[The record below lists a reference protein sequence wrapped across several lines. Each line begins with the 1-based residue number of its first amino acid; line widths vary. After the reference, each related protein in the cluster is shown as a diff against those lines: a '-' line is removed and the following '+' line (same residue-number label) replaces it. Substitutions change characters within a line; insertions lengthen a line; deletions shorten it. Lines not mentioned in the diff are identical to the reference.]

1 MLETEKE
8 ARHCIKMKQEIDPKQ
23 TSRAQAFEL
32 WMKSP
37 MPMVTLVKT
46 FDVTRLR
53 RASRR
58 QGLKFNMLLCW
69 CIGKAAS
76 QIPEFYLLPK
86 DGKLFKYDR
95 LGINVIVD
103 NVQGGISNCDVPYSD
118 DLQQFA
124 RDYDKLTKES
134 ATTCRDINDD
144 EAMIIGTSAVVGTE
158 LDCII
163 NQYNGIYNNPFL
175 VWGRYKRRW
184 FRTML
189 TISLQFH
196 HSQFDGRQAA
206 LFLERLQQ
214 TMNTTDSC
222 I

>member
-1 MLETEKE
+1 
-8 ARHCIKMKQEIDPKQ
+8 MKQEIDPKQ
-23 TSRAQAFEL
+23 TTRAQAFEL

-46 FDVTRLR
+46 FDVTRLLK
-53 RASRR
+53 ASRR

-86 DGKLFKYDR
+86 DGKLFRFDR

-103 NVQGGISNCDVPYSD
+103 NGQGGISNCDIPYSD
-118 DLQQFA
+118 DLRQFT
-124 RDYDKLTKES
+124 RDYDALTHEA

-158 LDCII
+158 LDCIV
-163 NQYNGIYNNPFL
+163 NQYTGIFNNPFL
-175 VWGRYKRRW
+175 VWGRYRRHW
-184 FRTML
+184 FKTTL

-196 HSQFDGRQAA
+196 HAQFDGRQAA

-214 TMNTTDSC
+214 TLQTWKSR
-222 I
+222 IP

>member
-1 MLETEKE
+1 
-8 ARHCIKMKQEIDPKQ
+8 MKKEIDPKQ
-23 TSRAQAFEL
+23 TTRAQAFEL

-46 FDVTRLR
+46 FDVTRLLK
-53 RASRR
+53 ASRR

-86 DGKLFKYDR
+86 DGKLFRFDR

-103 NVQGGISNCDVPYSD
+103 NGQGGISNCDIPYSD
-118 DLQQFA
+118 DLRQFT
-124 RDYDKLTKES
+124 RDYDALTHET

-158 LDCII
+158 LDCIV
-163 NQYNGIYNNPFL
+163 NQYTGIFNNPFL
-175 VWGRYKRRW
+175 VWGRYRRHW
-184 FRTML
+184 FKTTL

-196 HSQFDGRQAA
+196 HAQFDGRQAA

-214 TMNTTDSC
+214 TLKTWK
-222 I
+222 

>member
-1 MLETEKE
+1 
-8 ARHCIKMKQEIDPKQ
+8 MKQEIDPKQ
-23 TSRAQAFEL
+23 TTRAQAFEL

-46 FDVTRLR
+46 FDVTRLLK
-53 RASRR
+53 ASRR

-86 DGKLFKYDR
+86 DGKLFRFDR

-103 NVQGGISNCDVPYSD
+103 NGQGGISNCDIPYSD
-118 DLQQFA
+118 DLRQFT
-124 RDYDKLTKES
+124 RDYDALTHVA

-158 LDCII
+158 LDCIV
-163 NQYNGIYNNPFL
+163 NQYTSIFNNPFL
-175 VWGRYKRRW
+175 VWGRYRRHW
-184 FRTML
+184 FKTTL

-196 HSQFDGRQAA
+196 HAQFDGRQAA

-214 TMNTTDSC
+214 TLKTWK
-222 I
+222 

>member
-1 MLETEKE
+1 
-8 ARHCIKMKQEIDPKQ
+8 MKQEVNPKE

-46 FDVTRLR
+46 FDVTRLLK
-53 RASRR
+53 ASRR
-58 QGLKFNMLLCW
+58 KGLKFNMLLCW
-69 CIGKAAS
+69 CIGQAAS

-86 DGKLFKYDR
+86 DGKLFCFDR
-95 LGINVIVD
+95 LGVNVIVD
-103 NVQGGISNCDVPYSD
+103 NEQGGISNCDIPYND
-118 DLQQFA
+118 DLRQFS
-124 RDYDKLTKES
+124 RDYDTLTKEV

-158 LDCII
+158 LDCIV
-163 NQYNGIYNNPFL
+163 NQYTGIFNNPFL
-175 VWGRYKRRW
+175 VWGRYKRHW
-184 FRTML
+184 FKTTL

-196 HSQFDGRQAA
+196 HAQFDGRQAA

-214 TMNTTDSC
+214 TLKTLG
-222 I
+222 

>member
-1 MLETEKE
+1 
-8 ARHCIKMKQEIDPKQ
+8 MKQEVNPKE

-46 FDVTRLR
+46 FDVTRLLK
-53 RASRR
+53 ASRR
-58 QGLKFNMLLCW
+58 KGLKFNMLLCW

-86 DGKLFKYDR
+86 DGKLFCFDR
-95 LGINVIVD
+95 LGVNVIVD
-103 NVQGGISNCDVPYSD
+103 NEQGGISNCDIPYND
-118 DLQQFA
+118 DLRQFS
-124 RDYDKLTKES
+124 RDYDTLTKEV

-144 EAMIIGTSAVVGTE
+144 QAMIIGTSAVVGTE
-158 LDCII
+158 LDCIV
-163 NQYNGIYNNPFL
+163 NQYTGIFNNPFL
-175 VWGRYKRRW
+175 VWGRYKRHW
-184 FRTML
+184 FKTTL

-196 HSQFDGRQAA
+196 HAQFDGRQAA

-214 TMNTTDSC
+214 TLKTLG
-222 I
+222 

>member
-1 MLETEKE
+1 
-8 ARHCIKMKQEIDPKQ
+8 MKQEVNPKE
-23 TSRAQAFEL
+23 TTRAQAFEL

-46 FDVTRLR
+46 FDVTRLLK
-53 RASRR
+53 ASRR
-58 QGLKFNMLLCW
+58 KGLKFNMLLCW

-86 DGKLFKYDR
+86 DGKLFCFDR

-103 NVQGGISNCDVPYSD
+103 NDQGDISNCDIPYND
-118 DLQQFA
+118 DLRQFS
-124 RDYDKLTKES
+124 RDYDTLTKEV

-144 EAMIIGTSAVVGTE
+144 EAMIVGTSAVVGTE
-158 LDCII
+158 LDCIV
-163 NQYNGIYNNPFL
+163 NQYTGIFNNPFL
-175 VWGRYKRRW
+175 VWGRYKRHW
-184 FRTML
+184 FKTTL

-196 HSQFDGRQAA
+196 HAQFDGRQAA

-214 TMNTTDSC
+214 TLKTLG
-222 I
+222 

>member
-1 MLETEKE
+1 
-8 ARHCIKMKQEIDPKQ
+8 MKQEINPKE

-46 FDVTRLR
+46 FDVTRLLK
-53 RASRR
+53 ASRR

-86 DGKLFKYDR
+86 DGKLFRFDR

-103 NVQGGISNCDVPYSD
+103 NEQGGISNCDIPYSD
-118 DLQQFA
+118 DLRQFS
-124 RDYDKLTKES
+124 RDYDTFTKE
-134 ATTCRDINDD
+134 AAATCRDINDD

-158 LDCII
+158 LDCIV
-163 NQYNGIYNNPFL
+163 NQYTGIFNNPFL
-175 VWGRYKRRW
+175 VWGRYRRHW
-184 FRTML
+184 FKTTL

-196 HSQFDGRQAA
+196 HAQFDGRQAA

-214 TMNTTDSC
+214 TLKTWK
-222 I
+222 

>member
-1 MLETEKE
+1 
-8 ARHCIKMKQEIDPKQ
+8 MKQEINPKE

-46 FDVTRLR
+46 FDVTRLLK
-53 RASRR
+53 ASRR

-86 DGKLFKYDR
+86 DGKLFRFDR
-95 LGINVIVD
+95 LGVNVIVD
-103 NVQGGISNCDVPYSD
+103 NEQGGISNCDIPYSD
-118 DLQQFA
+118 DLRQFS
-124 RDYDKLTKES
+124 RDYVTLTNE
-134 ATTCRDINDD
+134 AAATCRDINDD

-158 LDCII
+158 LDCIV
-163 NQYNGIYNNPFL
+163 NQYTGIFNNPFL
-175 VWGRYKRRW
+175 VWGRYKRHW
-184 FRTML
+184 FKTTL

-196 HSQFDGRQAA
+196 HAQFDGRQAA

-214 TMNTTDSC
+214 TLKTWK
-222 I
+222 

>member
-8 ARHCIKMKQEIDPKQ
+8 VRHCIKMKQEIDPKQ
-23 TSRAQAFEL
+23 TSRALAFEL

-69 CIGKAAS
+69 CIGKVAS
-76 QIPEFYLLPK
+76 QIPEFYLLPQ

-103 NVQGGISNCDVPYSD
+103 NVQGGISNCDVPYND

-124 RDYDKLTKES
+124 RDYDKLTKQS
-134 ATTCRDINDD
+134 AATCRDINDD

-163 NQYNGIYNNPFL
+163 NQYCGIYNNPFL

-184 FRTML
+184 FSTTL

-214 TMNTTDSC
+214 TLNTTDSC
-222 I
+222 

>member
-1 MLETEKE
+1 
-8 ARHCIKMKQEIDPKQ
+8 MKQEVNPKE

-46 FDVTRLR
+46 FDVTRLLK
-53 RASRR
+53 ASRS

-76 QIPEFYLLPK
+76 QVPEFYLLPQ
-86 DGKLFKYDR
+86 DGKLFRFDR
-95 LGINVIVD
+95 LGVNVIVD
-103 NVQGGISNCDVPYSD
+103 NGQGGISSCDIPYSD
-118 DLQQFA
+118 DLRQFT
-124 RDYDKLTKES
+124 RDYDALTHEA

-158 LDCII
+158 LDCIV
-163 NQYNGIYNNPFL
+163 NQYTGIFNNPFL
-175 VWGRYKRRW
+175 VWGRYRRHW
-184 FRTML
+184 FKTTL

-196 HSQFDGRQAA
+196 HAQFDGRQAA

-214 TMNTTDSC
+214 TLKTWK
-222 I
+222 

>member
-1 MLETEKE
+1 
-8 ARHCIKMKQEIDPKQ
+8 MKQEIDPKQ
-23 TSRAQAFEL
+23 TTRAQAFEL

-46 FDVTRLR
+46 FDVTRLLK
-53 RASRR
+53 ASRR

-76 QIPEFYLLPK
+76 QVPEFYLLPK
-86 DGKLFKYDR
+86 DGKLFRFDR

-103 NVQGGISNCDVPYSD
+103 NGQGGISNCDIPYSD
-118 DLQQFA
+118 DLRQFT
-124 RDYDKLTKES
+124 RDYGALTKE
-134 ATTCRDINDD
+134 AAATCRDINDD

-158 LDCII
+158 LDCIV
-163 NQYNGIYNNPFL
+163 NQYTGIFNNPFL
-175 VWGRYKRRW
+175 VWGRYRRHW
-184 FRTML
+184 FKTTL

-196 HSQFDGRQAA
+196 HAQFDGRQAA

-214 TMNTTDSC
+214 TLKTWK
-222 I
+222 

>member
-1 MLETEKE
+1 
-8 ARHCIKMKQEIDPKQ
+8 MKQEVNPKE
-23 TSRAQAFEL
+23 TTRAQAFEL

-46 FDVTRLR
+46 FDVTRLLK
-53 RASRR
+53 ASRR

-86 DGKLFKYDR
+86 DGKLFRFDR

-103 NVQGGISNCDVPYSD
+103 NGQGGISNCDIPYSD
-118 DLQQFA
+118 DLRQFTC
-124 RDYDKLTKES
+124 DYDALTHEA

-158 LDCII
+158 LDCIV
-163 NQYNGIYNNPFL
+163 NQYTGIFNNPFL
-175 VWGRYKRRW
+175 VWGRYRRHW
-184 FRTML
+184 FKTTL

-196 HSQFDGRQAA
+196 HAQFDGRQAA

-214 TMNTTDSC
+214 TLKTWK
-222 I
+222 

>member
-1 MLETEKE
+1 
-8 ARHCIKMKQEIDPKQ
+8 MKQEIDPKE
-23 TSRAQAFEL
+23 TTRAQAFEL

-46 FDVTRLR
+46 FDVTHLR
-53 RASRR
+53 RVSKRR
-58 QGLKFNMLLCW
+58 GLKFNMLLCW

-86 DGKLFKYDR
+86 DGKLFRYDR

-103 NVQGGISNCDVPYSD
+103 NEQGGICSCDVPYCD
-118 DLQQFA
+118 DLRQFN
-124 RDYDKLTKES
+124 RDYETLTKE
-134 ATTCRDINDD
+134 AAAICRDINDD

-158 LDCII
+158 LDCIV
-163 NQYNGIYNNPFL
+163 NQYTGIYNNPFL

-184 FRTML
+184 FRTTL

-196 HSQFDGRQAA
+196 HAQFDGRQAA
-206 LFLERLQQ
+206 LFLERLQKTLN
-214 TMNTTDSC
+214 TMD